1 MTKLTQNEQQFLS
14 ESIRVIPN
22 FPKEG
27 IIFRDITTLLNNQ
40 KALSFLLDHL
50 SKRYQTM
57 NLDFIA
63 GTESRGFIFA
73 AMICAKLNLPFVPI
87 RKPNK
92 LPSNTYSCE
101 YELGYGTDRVEIH
114 QDAFRNIKNAKILLV
129 DDLIATGGT
138 ALASFELIKKAGGEC
153 IEACFLMN
161 LKNLGG
167 EEKLQKHCSVYSVL
181 EF

>member
-92 LPSNTYSCE
+92 LPQ
-101 YELGYGTDRVEIH
+101 IP
-114 QDAFRNIKNAKILLV
+114 I
-129 DDLIATGGT
+129 
-138 ALASFELIKKAGGEC
+138 LAS
-153 IEACFLMN
+153 MN
-161 LKNLGG
+161 LSMGQI
-167 EEKLQKHCSVYSVL
+167 E
-181 EF
+181 

>member
-1 MTKLTQNEQQFLS
+1 
-14 ESIRVIPN
+14 
-22 FPKEG
+22 
-27 IIFRDITTLLNNQ
+27 
-40 KALSFLLDHL
+40 
-50 SKRYQTM
+50 M

-101 YELGYGTDRVEIH
+101 YELEYGTDRVEIH

-138 ALASFELIKKAGGEC
+138 ALASFELIKKSRRRMYRGLFFNE
-153 IEACFLMN
+153 F
-161 LKNLGG
+161 
-167 EEKLQKHCSVYSVL
+167 EKLRR
-181 EF
+181 

>member
-63 GTESRGFIFA
+63 GTESTINFHQI
-73 AMICAKLNLPFVPI
+73 PI
-87 RKPNK
+87 
-92 LPSNTYSCE
+92 
-101 YELGYGTDRVEIH
+101 
-114 QDAFRNIKNAKILLV
+114 
-129 DDLIATGGT
+129 
-138 ALASFELIKKAGGEC
+138 LAS
-153 IEACFLMN
+153 MN
-161 LKNLGG
+161 LSMGQI
-167 EEKLQKHCSVYSVL
+167 E
-181 EF
+181 

>member
-14 ESIRVIPN
+14 ESIRIIPN

-73 AMICAKLNLPFVPI
+73 AMICAKLNYLLFLYANPI
-87 RKPNK
+87 NF
-92 LPSNTYSCE
+92 
-101 YELGYGTDRVEIH
+101 H
-114 QDAFRNIKNAKILLV
+114 QIPI
-129 DDLIATGGT
+129 
-138 ALASFELIKKAGGEC
+138 LAS
-153 IEACFLMN
+153 MN
-161 LKNLGG
+161 LSMGQI
-167 EEKLQKHCSVYSVL
+167 E
-181 EF
+181 

>member
-1 MTKLTQNEQQFLS
+1 MKILTQEEKQFLS
-14 ESIRVIPN
+14 QSIRVIPN

-50 SKRYQTM
+50 SERYKNL

-73 AMICAKLNLPFVPI
+73 AMICARLNLPFIPI
-87 RKPNK
+87 RKPDK
-92 LPSNTYSCE
+92 LPADTYSCE
-101 YELGYGTDRVEIH
+101 YELEYGTDKVEIH
-114 QDAFRNIKNAKILLV
+114 QDAFRDIKDAKVLLV

-138 ALASFELIKKAGGEC
+138 ALASFELIKKAGGKC

-161 LKNLGG
+161 LKDLGG
-167 EEKLQKHCSVYSVL
+167 SEKLQKFCSVYSVL

>member
-73 AMICAKLNLPFVPI
+73 AMICAKLNLLFLYANPI
-87 RKPNK
+87 NF
-92 LPSNTYSCE
+92 
-101 YELGYGTDRVEIH
+101 H
-114 QDAFRNIKNAKILLV
+114 QIPI
-129 DDLIATGGT
+129 
-138 ALASFELIKKAGGEC
+138 LAS
-153 IEACFLMN
+153 MN
-161 LKNLGG
+161 LSMGQI
-167 EEKLQKHCSVYSVL
+167 E
-181 EF
+181 

>member
-1 MTKLTQNEQQFLS
+1 MFLYA
-14 ESIRVIPN
+14 N
-22 FPKEG
+22 
-27 IIFRDITTLLNNQ
+27 
-40 KALSFLLDHL
+40 
-50 SKRYQTM
+50 
-57 NLDFIA
+57 
-63 GTESRGFIFA
+63 
-73 AMICAKLNLPFVPI
+73 PI
-87 RKPNK
+87 NS
-92 LPSNTYSCE
+92 PSNTYSCE
-101 YELGYGTDRVEIH
+101 YELEYGTDRVEIH

>member
-92 LPSNTYSCE
+92 LPSNT
-101 YELGYGTDRVEIH
+101 
-114 QDAFRNIKNAKILLV
+114 
-129 DDLIATGGT
+129 
-138 ALASFELIKKAGGEC
+138 
-153 IEACFLMN
+153 
-161 LKNLGG
+161 
-167 EEKLQKHCSVYSVL
+167 
-181 EF
+181 